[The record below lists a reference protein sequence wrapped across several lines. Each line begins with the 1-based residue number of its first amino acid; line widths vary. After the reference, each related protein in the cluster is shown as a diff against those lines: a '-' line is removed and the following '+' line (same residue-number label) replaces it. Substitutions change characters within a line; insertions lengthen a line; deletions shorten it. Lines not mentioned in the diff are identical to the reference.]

1 MAAFA
6 DNGSTPE
13 EGVEPATTS
22 DAPVGDAGTG
32 DAGTEDR
39 ATGETATDEIS
50 PELLDVE
57 REVEHDID
65 ALLGERDQFKAIA
78 LRLQADFENYRKRAD
93 RQVSDEVD
101 RATGRLVE
109 ELLPVLDA
117 CEAAFAHG
125 VDGIEPIW
133 SQLLGVLQRQGLEV
147 MDPSGKPFDPSEHE
161 AVMHEPG
168 DGGEAVVAEV
178 FREGYRWKG
187 KVLRAAMVKVKG

>member
-1 MAAFA
+1 MT
-6 DNGSTPE
+6 DHHDDGELVDMNGMEAPLTEKQVSGAGAGIHDPSAGYDTEATPTDE
-13 EGVEPATTS
+13 EL
-22 DAPVGDAGTG
+22 
-32 DAGTEDR
+32 
-39 ATGETATDEIS
+39 ETAADAVEV
-50 PELLDVE
+50 DVN
-57 REVEHDID
+57 
-65 ALLGERDQFKAIA
+65 ALLTERDNYKDVA